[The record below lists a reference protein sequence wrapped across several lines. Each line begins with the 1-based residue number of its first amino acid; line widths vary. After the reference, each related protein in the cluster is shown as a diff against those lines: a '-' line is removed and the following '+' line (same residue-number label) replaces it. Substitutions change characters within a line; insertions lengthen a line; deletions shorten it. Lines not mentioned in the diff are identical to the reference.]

1 MEFKLI
7 LQWLLLT
14 LMPIYFVTGCGDLEP
29 EMQDTRTVILKMDFD
44 QRSSLRTSSVSPAEL
59 SNYKTHL
66 VIAQPSSE
74 HFSSSYLYPK
84 SLAEGLMDPVSRK
97 ITLEI
102 PLNTQM
108 KIFAFLFRE
117 NYSHSQLFS
126 AKREVGYYGQ
136 SQSFT
141 ISTNTNSLSL
151 GITLKADS
159 SNEGNGHGHG
169 TDTTELDGTW
179 ETACY
184 AKADNTKSTIET
196 LTFAGNALT
205 SKVEDH
211 SDTSCATDYSIEEWP
226 FTFSIG
232 DAVTFANGKTGHKF
246 TLIVPSTYKITPQSA
261 LAVSTFNSESK
272 CSASDWELNTE
283 KECSNGDAGD
293 TVYCLYQLDGNT
305 GYPKCDSSSYPSTSD
320 IQTDNASSTFVK
332 Q

>member
-1 MEFKLI
+1 
-7 LQWLLLT
+7 
-14 LMPIYFVTGCGDLEP
+14 MPIYFVTGCGDLEP

-159 SNEGNGHGHG
+159 SNEGDGDGHG

>member
-84 SLAEGLMDPVSRK
+84 SLAEGLVDPVSRK

-159 SNEGNGHGHG
+159 SNEGDGHG

>member
-1 MEFKLI
+1 
-7 LQWLLLT
+7 
-14 LMPIYFVTGCGDLEP
+14 MPIYFVTGCGDLEP

-159 SNEGNGHGHG
+159 SNEGDGDGHG

-211 SDTSCATDYSIEEWP
+211 SDTSCATDYSLEEWP

>member
-84 SLAEGLMDPVSRK
+84 SLAEGLVDPVSRK

-141 ISTNTNSLSL
+141 ISTNTNSLNL

-159 SNEGNGHGHG
+159 SNEGDGHG

>member
-1 MEFKLI
+1 
-7 LQWLLLT
+7 
-14 LMPIYFVTGCGDLEP
+14 MPIYFVTGCGDLEP

-159 SNEGNGHGHG
+159 SNEGDGHGHG